1 MIRAILSIALL
12 LVCLGCASTEIVD
25 PGPPDAAGEAQE
37 GQPFIASLP
46 LTIDED
52 RPWWQQTLFWVG
64 PGH

>member
-1 MIRAILSIALL
+1 M
-12 LVCLGCASTEIVD
+12 
-25 PGPPDAAGEAQE
+25 AQE
-37 GQPFIASLP
+37 DQSWVDDLP